1 MLGYASYYG
10 IPVIAPSDGLIGTLV
25 NTYKLGVTIKDITSD
40 NIRNA
45 CEILCKMHFKV
56 DNRYYLDNSLEAFQ
70 TQIQDSL

>member
-1 MLGYASYYG
+1 MSYY
-10 IPVIAPSDGLIGTLV
+10 
-25 NTYKLGVTIKDITSD
+25 NNSD

-45 CEILCKMHFKV
+45 CEIVCKMHFKV